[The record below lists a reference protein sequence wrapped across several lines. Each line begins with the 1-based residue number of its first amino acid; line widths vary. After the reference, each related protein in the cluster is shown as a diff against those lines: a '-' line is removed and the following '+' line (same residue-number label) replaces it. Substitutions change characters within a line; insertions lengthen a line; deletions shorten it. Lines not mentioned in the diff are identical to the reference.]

1 MNEAKEDLL
10 LHPVR
15 LRVIQSVAGRELTA
29 REIASELPDVPQAT
43 LYRHLKVLSEAGVL
57 AVVRERRVRNTS
69 ERTYAL
75 PDRNQLLGAE
85 DLEGATQDDLVR
97 LFTRF
102 AGGLLGYYVRYVQ
115 RGGVDFA
122 ADRVVLRAF
131 PMYLTAA
138 ERDRVDREVNAA
150 LMPFVDNG
158 PSSERQRYVFGLVAL
173 PDSVAPSDDEDG

>member
-15 LRVIQSVAGRELTA
+15 LRVIQAVAGREVTA
-29 REIASELPDVPQAT
+29 QELVRELPDVPQAT
-43 LYRHLKVLSEAGVL
+43 LYRHLRLLSEAGVL
-57 AVVRERRVRNTS
+57 AVVRERRVRNTT

-75 PDRNQLLGAE
+75 PDRNQLLGVE

-115 RGGVDFA
+115 GGGVDFGR
-122 ADRVVLRAF
+122 DRVVVRAF
-131 PMYLTAA
+131 PMYLSAS
-138 ERDRVDREVNAA
+138 ERDRLDHDVNAA
-150 LMPFVDNG
+150 LAPFVENG
-158 PSSERQRYVFGLVAL
+158 SSPGRQRYVFGLVAL
-173 PDSVAPSDDEDG
+173 PDSEAPSGHEDG